1 MPRGINVHC
10 EMMPMLAGRVS
21 WKVDD
26 RTIIIALEEE
36 VEEEVVG
43 REEEESG
50 KVVTMQEEELGE
62 VAVVR
67 GGMVGMDGGIDRI
80 SLLLILYYLYF
91 DVFCWEGGEK
101 KEDTC

>member
-1 MPRGINVHC
+1 MHC

-26 RTIIIALEEE
+26 RTIIIVLEE
-36 VEEEVVG
+36 VEVEVVG

-67 GGMVGMDGGIDRI
+67 GGMAGTDGGIDRI
-80 SLLLILYYLYF
+80 SLLLILCYLYF
-91 DVFCWEGGEK
+91 DVFCWEGSEK
-101 KEDTC
+101 EEDTC